1 MSIFLDLLNDGAFA
15 AIAAIGFASISNPKR
30 STFWSLGLLAAL
42 GHITRFVLM
51 HYCDVHLSLASFAG
65 GLIIG
70 TLSIPMATVVNSP
83 AETLSFPALLP
94 MVPGKFAYGSIQALV
109 ECMSHRTAEDFN
121 HYFYLLNYN
130 WITCVLT
137 IMLMVVGVTI
147 PLFTFRNHGLMM
159 LRKVRDE
166 LRAAT
171 HRNATQP

>member
-51 HYCDVHLSLASFAG
+51 HYCDVHLSL
-65 GLIIG
+65 
-70 TLSIPMATVVNSP
+70 
-83 AETLSFPALLP
+83 LP

-109 ECMSHRTAEDFN
+109 ECMSHRTEEDFN

-147 PLFTFRNHGLMM
+147 PLFTFRNHGLLM

-166 LRAAT
+166 LRGTAQ
-171 HRNATQP
+171 RNATQP

>member
-1 MSIFLDLLNDGAFA
+1 MSTFLDLLNDGFFA

-42 GHITRFVLM
+42 GHVTRFILM
-51 HYCDVHLSLASFAG
+51 HYFDVHIALGSFAG

-70 TLSIPMATVVNSP
+70 IVSIPMSTVVNSP
-83 AETLSFPALLP
+83 AETLP

-109 ECMSHRTAEDFN
+109 ECMSHKTEDDFD

-147 PLFTFRNHGLMM
+147 PLFTFRNHGLVM

-166 LRAAT
+166 LRGTAQ
-171 HRNATQP
+171 RNATQP

>member
-109 ECMSHRTAEDFN
+109 ECMSHRTEEDHLSQPRTGDAAQSARRIEGNGPTQRDATLIFCPDAWN
-121 HYFYLLNYN
+121 LDNF
-130 WITCVLT
+130 
-137 IMLMVVGVTI
+137 VTS
-147 PLFTFRNHGLMM
+147 
-159 LRKVRDE
+159 
-166 LRAAT
+166 
-171 HRNATQP
+171 

>member
-70 TLSIPMATVVNSP
+70 TLSIPRATVVNSP
-83 AETLSFPALLP
+83 AETLSCPALLP

-109 ECMSHRTAEDFN
+109 ECMSHRTEEDFN

-147 PLFTFRNHGLMM
+147 PLFTFRNHGLVM

-166 LRAAT
+166 LRGTAQ
-171 HRNATQP
+171 RNATQP

>member
-15 AIAAIGFASISNPKR
+15 AVAAIGFASISNPKR

-70 TLSIPMATVVNSP
+70 TLSITMATVVNSP

-109 ECMSHRTAEDFN
+109 ECMSHRTEEDFN

>member
-15 AIAAIGFASISNPKR
+15 AIAGIGFASISNPKR

-70 TLSIPMATVVNSP
+70 IVSIPMATVVNSP

-109 ECMSHRTAEDFN
+109 ECMSH
-121 HYFYLLNYN
+121 
-130 WITCVLT
+130 
-137 IMLMVVGVTI
+137 
-147 PLFTFRNHGLMM
+147 
-159 LRKVRDE
+159 
-166 LRAAT
+166 
-171 HRNATQP
+171 

>member
-109 ECMSHRTAEDFN
+109 ECMSHRTEEDFN

-130 WITCVLT
+130 WLTCLLT
-137 IMLMVVGVTI
+137 IVMMVIGVTI
-147 PLFTFRNHGLMM
+147 PLFAFRNHGMDM
-159 LRKVRDE
+159 LRKARRQ
-166 LRAAT
+166 LHRAHILKAT
-171 HRNATQP
+171 R